1 MHLGRILP
9 AVAILITVS
18 ATIPPLSIALRANA
32 QAPAECST
40 SDCSVAPP
48 ASSAVRLPDPQFP
61 ADAASIYQLK
71 REFVEALQ
79 RFVRA
84 QAGHFGDEGPELTR
98 SVSDM
103 ESSAARWD
111 AAIESLRMRATRMQ
125 SSPDVRLAMAVV
137 LFERLR
143 TADAI
148 AEIEAAVKLDGRRPE
163 IHIVAGLAYRLAGR
177 PADAAR
183 ALQRAASLDSSN
195 PTVFYAMAQPSVNSP
210 ASQAATQAMR
220 GFQRALRARGALAR
234 DGAAGG
240 PFERID
246 LLRQPSGVAPVF
258 AEARY
263 VDGFAKLADGNYVE
277 AVARFKAAAGFDPL
291 VSGAPEVRERRAR
304 AASLLR
310 GGQVQAARAL
320 LESGIIE
327 PSDDSETH
335 RILGM
340 TCWVGGDIGCAITRL
355 RTAVRL
361 ASSDARARLMLADVL
376 LDDGRAAEAERE
388 LTETLDRGLVSG
400 RAHDQLGQLYQRQAL
415 LPQAAK
421 AFHLANQYGP
431 IVGRDFFF
439 RRLGILLVD
448 QADVE
453 GAVTAY
459 IKRIEVNP
467 NSGEAHRQLGE
478 LYFLQGRNDEALLE
492 LSTAAW
498 LDPADARAFAAV
510 GQAHVRAGS
519 HAEAV
524 PAFERA
530 LTLDARLLQARYG
543 LASSLMRL
551 GKSAEGRKQ
560 MAVFERLQAEAAAEG
575 QRAFQLDAL
584 RREAARFMIDGSI
597 DQALR
602 VLSDVLRV
610 DEGARTHRDL
620 AAALLRAKRTTEA
633 IEHLELARRLDD
645 TPDVLRLLAE
655 AHAVAGNRQESA
667 RLLAEHR
674 SVTERA
680 RLARIA
686 SISDQ

>member
-1 MHLGRILP
+1 MYVGRILP
-9 AVAILITVS
+9 AVTMLVAVS
-18 ATIPPLSIALRANA
+18 MTIPPSSAALRANP

-48 ASSAVRLPDPQFP
+48 VSPPVRLPDPQFL

-103 ESSAARWD
+103 ESSIVRWD
-111 AAIESLRMRATRMQ
+111 AAVEALRMRAPRMK

-137 LFERLR
+137 LLERMR

-148 AEIEAAVKLDGRRPE
+148 GEIEAAAKLDGRRPQ
-163 IHIVAGLAYRLAGR
+163 IHIVAALAYRLARR

-195 PTVFYAMAQPSVNSP
+195 PTVFYAMAQPSVNPP
-210 ASQAATQAMR
+210 ASEAATQAMR
-220 GFQRALRARGALAR
+220 GFQRALRARGALVR
-234 DGAAGG
+234 DAAGGG

-258 AEARY
+258 SEARY
-263 VDGFAKLADGNYVE
+263 VDGFAKLAEGNYVE
-277 AVARFKAAAGFDPL
+277 AVARFKAAAELDPL
-291 VSGAPEVRERRAR
+291 VTGAPEARERRAR

-320 LESGIIE
+320 LEGGVIE

-335 RILGM
+335 RILG
-340 TCWVGGDIGCAITRL
+340 TACWVGGDAGCAITHL
-355 RTAVRL
+355 RTAIRL
-361 ASSDARARLMLADVL
+361 ASSDTRARLTLADVL

-388 LTETLDRGLVSG
+388 LTGTVDRGLVSG

-415 LPQAAK
+415 LPQASK
-421 AFHLANQYGP
+421 EFHLAGQYGP

-448 QADVE
+448 QADFE

-459 IKRIEVNP
+459 IRRIDVNP

-478 LYFLQGRNDEALLE
+478 IYFLQGRNDEALME

-498 LDPADARAFAAV
+498 LDPADARAFAAL

-524 PAFERA
+524 AAFERA
-530 LTLDARLLQARYG
+530 LTLDDRLLQARYG
-543 LASSLMRL
+543 LASSLVRL
-551 GKSAEGRKQ
+551 GKTAEGRKQ
-560 MAVFERLQAEAAAEG
+560 MAVFERLQADAAAEG
-575 QRAFQLDAL
+575 RRAFQLDAL
-584 RREAARFMIDGSI
+584 RREAARFMIDGAI
-597 DQALR
+597 DDALR
-602 VLSDVLRV
+602 VLGEVLRV
-610 DEGARTHRDL
+610 DESARTHRDL

-633 IEHLELARRLDD
+633 IEHLESARRLDD
-645 TPDVLRLLAE
+645 SPDVLRLLAE

-680 RLARIA
+680 RLGRIL
-686 SISDQ
+686 SIGD